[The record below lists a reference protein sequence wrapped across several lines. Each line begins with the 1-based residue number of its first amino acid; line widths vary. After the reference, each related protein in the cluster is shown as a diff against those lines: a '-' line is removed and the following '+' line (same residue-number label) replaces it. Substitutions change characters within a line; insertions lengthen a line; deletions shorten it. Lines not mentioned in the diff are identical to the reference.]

1 MPAVSSTCLLTLPAC
16 LPAAYPL
23 QVIDIITD
31 LASALP
37 TNRSSVALSRSTTA
51 DQNPGGVDGPIGAR
65 GKFTLGVWAVWQR
78 TPGGAVVDGD
88 AQHIAWVGPPAGGGT
103 VANKSPCPT
112 RGPLPAASCQALQQ
126 QRIFLTCLLS
136 IMYGHASLP
145 FCPTA
150 QVRQARARLQP
161 YIVQIYCNTANF
173 DAPGDTQLCYSPAT
187 WPRVV
192 AAKLVSRS
200 DA

>member
-31 LASALP
+31 LASTLP

-88 AQHIAWVGPPAGGGT
+88 AQHIAWVGPP
-103 VANKSPCPT
+103 
-112 RGPLPAASCQALQQ
+112 PAAAQL
-126 QRIFLTCLLS
+126 LTS
-136 IMYGHASLP
+136 RPAQHAGR
-145 FCPTA
+145 CPLRA
-150 QVRQARARLQP
+150 ARRCSSSASSSH
-161 YIVQIYCNTANF
+161 VF
-173 DAPGDTQLCYSPAT
+173 
-187 WPRVV
+187 
-192 AAKLVSRS
+192 
-200 DA
+200 